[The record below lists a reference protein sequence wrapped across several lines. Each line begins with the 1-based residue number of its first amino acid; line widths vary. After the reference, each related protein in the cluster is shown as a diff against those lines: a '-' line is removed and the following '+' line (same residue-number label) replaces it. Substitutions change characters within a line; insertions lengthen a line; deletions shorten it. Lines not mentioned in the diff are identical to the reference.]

1 MRHQIAMARTY
12 LCKKIVLSKPSALPL
27 KVFFWILIVLS
38 LSPWIN
44 PPVALLL
51 GFLFSHFLSNP
62 YAKQN
67 KEAVNWTLKSAVVGL
82 GFGLSAEKAIS
93 AGADGFLITVVS
105 ISTTLLLGWLL
116 GKALKLN
123 SRSSY
128 LLSSGTAICGG
139 SAIAAIAPIIKANER
154 DISMAMGTVFLLN
167 SVALII
173 FPFIGEAL
181 SLSQGQFGL
190 WAAIAIHDTSSV
202 VGAAAAYGEEALE
215 IATTVKLAR
224 ALWIIPL
231 ALITARIFKS
241 EGKIKFPYFILLFIA
256 AIISNSYLGLPKE
269 FSEGIS
275 QVSRRI
281 LTATLF
287 LVGAGLSVEKI
298 KKAGLPSLIL
308 GLSLWIFISVSS
320 LAFIFWYN

>member
-1 MRHQIAMARTY
+1 MIFW
-12 LCKKIVLSKPSALPL
+12 VL
-27 KVFFWILIVLS
+27 IILS
-38 LSPWIN
+38 LSPWLN
-44 PPVALLL
+44 PPIALIL
-51 GFLFSHFLSNP
+51 GFLFSHFLVNP

-67 KEAVNWTLKSAVVGL
+67 KDAVNWTLKSAVVGL
-82 GFGLSAEKAIS
+82 GFGLSADKAIS
-93 AGADGFLITVVS
+93 AGADGFLITIVS
-105 ISTTLLLGWLL
+105 ISTTLFLGWLL
-116 GKALKLN
+116 GRALKLN
-123 SRSSY
+123 TRSSY

-167 SVALII
+167 SVALLI
-173 FPFIGEAL
+173 FPFIGNAL
-181 SLSQGQFGL
+181 SLSQDQFGL

-202 VGAAAAYGEEALE
+202 VGAAAAFGEEALE

-231 ALITARIFKS
+231 SLITARIFKS

-256 AIISNSYLGLPKE
+256 AIILNSYLGFPEALG
-269 FSEGIS
+269 EGIS
-275 QVSRRI
+275 KLSRKV

-298 KKAGLPSLIL
+298 KQAGLPSLIL
-308 GLSLWIFISVSS
+308 GLSLWVFISLSS
-320 LAFIFWYN
+320 LAFIVWYS

>member
-1 MRHQIAMARTY
+1 MQKHIALSIKSPLFR
-12 LCKKIVLSKPSALPL
+12 KIL
-27 KVFFWILIVLS
+27 FWLLIILS
-38 LSPWIN
+38 LSPWLS
-44 PPVALLL
+44 PPIALIL

-62 YAKQN
+62 YAQQN
-67 KEAVNWTLKSAVVGL
+67 KSAVNWTLKSAVVGL

-93 AGADGFLITVVS
+93 AGADGFLITIVS
-105 ISTTLLLGWLL
+105 ISTTLLLGWFL

-123 SRSSY
+123 PRSSY
-128 LLSSGTAICGG
+128 LLASGTAICGG

-167 SVALII
+167 SVALLI

-181 SLSQGQFGL
+181 NLSQSQFGL

-202 VGAAAAYGEEALE
+202 VGAASAFGEEALE

-256 AIISNSYLGLPKE
+256 AIILNSYLGFPQEL
-269 FSEGIS
+269 SDGIS
-275 QVSRRI
+275 TISRKV

-298 KKAGLPSLIL
+298 KQAGLPSLIL
-308 GLSLWIFISVSS
+308 GISLWVFISISS

>member
-1 MRHQIAMARTY
+1 MLWLEPIFA
-12 LCKKIVLSKPSALPL
+12 KKIVLFKPSALLL

-82 GFGLSAEKAIS
+82 GFGLSAEKALS
-93 AGADGFLITVVS
+93 AGADGFLITVIS

-181 SLSQGQFGL
+181 SLSQEQFGL

-256 AIISNSYLGLPKE
+256 AIIINSYLGFPKE
-269 FSEGIS
+269 FSDGIS
-275 QVSRRI
+275 QVSRRV

-298 KKAGLPSLIL
+298 KQAGVPSLIL
-308 GLSLWIFISVSS
+308 GLSLWIFISLSS

>member
-1 MRHQIAMARTY
+1 MQ
-12 LCKKIVLSKPSALPL
+12 KKIVLFKQSALLL
-27 KVFFWILIVLS
+27 KVIFWILIALS

-51 GFLFSHFLSNP
+51 GFLFSHFLANP

-82 GFGLSAEKAIS
+82 GFGLSAEKAIG

-139 SAIAAIAPIIKANER
+139 TAIAPIIKANER

-181 SLSQGQFGL
+181 NLSQGQFGL

-256 AIISNSYLGLPKE
+256 AIIINSYLGFPKE
-269 FSEGIS
+269 ISEGIS